1 MSDYAAARLNMV
13 EGQLRTNRVTEPAL
27 LAAFLAVPR
36 EPFVPAALNATA
48 YVDDDV
54 PLGGGRCLMEP
65 LVLARLI
72 QLADLAPEARVLL
85 VGAATGYAAAV
96 LARVTGSVVALE
108 SDAAMVATAR
118 RLMTELGC
126 GNASVV
132 QGPLAQGYPAGA
144 PYDAIVFGGAIAAV
158 PDAIAG
164 QLAPGGRIVAVM
176 LPERGVG
183 QATVMT
189 RVGSVLSRR
198 PHFDAATPML
208 SDFAPR
214 PGFEF

>member
-1 MSDYAAARLNMV
+1 
-13 EGQLRTNRVTEPAL
+13 
-27 LAAFLAVPR
+27 
-36 EPFVPAALNATA
+36 
-48 YVDDDV
+48 
-54 PLGGGRCLMEP
+54 
-65 LVLARLI
+65 
-72 QLADLAPEARVLL
+72 
-85 VGAATGYAAAV
+85 
-96 LARVTGSVVALE
+96 
-108 SDAAMVATAR
+108 MVATAR

-126 GNASVV
+126 NNVSVV
-132 QGPLAQGYPAGA
+132 QGPLAQGHPAGA
-144 PYDAIVFGGAIAAV
+144 PYDAIVFGGSIAAV

-164 QLAPGGRIVAVM
+164 QLVPGGRIVAVM

-208 SDFAPR
+208 PDFALR

>member
-1 MSDYAAARLNMV
+1 
-13 EGQLRTNRVTEPAL
+13 
-27 LAAFLAVPR
+27 
-36 EPFVPAALNATA
+36 
-48 YVDDDV
+48 
-54 PLGGGRCLMEP
+54 
-65 LVLARLI
+65 
-72 QLADLAPEARVLL
+72 
-85 VGAATGYAAAV
+85 
-96 LARVTGSVVALE
+96 VALE

-164 QLAPGGRIVAVM
+164 QLVPGGRIVAVM

-198 PHFDAATPML
+198 PHFDAATPL
-208 SDFAPR
+208 LPDFAPR